1 MNQATPDV
9 FIEHQNRIVVVDDD
23 VDDHLILRDY
33 FNEIGVPE
41 KTVGFFHHGQKIID
55 YLAAIEDSKLP
66 GLIVLDLNM
75 PILNGTQTL
84 QHLKQEARIKNI
96 PIIIYSTSDNEYEK
110 NKCLGYGAVEYL
122 VKPMTYEEGKSMAEK
137 FASYI

>member
-1 MNQATPDV
+1 MNQPDNV
-9 FIEHQNRIVVVDDD
+9 IIENENRIVVVDDD

-55 YLAAIEDSKLP
+55 YLATVDDARLP

-75 PILNGTQTL
+75 PILNGPR
-84 QHLKQEARIKNI
+84 H
-96 PIIIYSTSDNEYEK
+96 Y
-110 NKCLGYGAVEYL
+110 
-122 VKPMTYEEGKSMAEK
+122 AEVNGEPQM
-137 FASYI
+137 